1 MVVSR
6 PDREAAPAPAK
17 ELCVGGVIVP
27 TPVFLAPMAGITD
40 LPFRRVAR
48 RYGAGLTVSEMVASE
63 TLLEGHPETTARAEA
78 DNEGLHVVQLAGREA
93 HWMGEGARAAEAGGA
108 DIIDINMGCPA
119 KKVVSG
125 YSGSALMR
133 DLDHALTLIEA
144 VVGAVKVPVTLK
156 MRLGWDDTCLNAP
169 ELARRAET
177 SGVAMITVH
186 ARTRNQFY
194 KGSADWSKVR
204 AVREAVSIPL
214 VVNGDIV
221 DAASAREA
229 LRQSGADAV
238 MIGRGAYGRPWMPGR
253 IAAALANGGEAE
265 APERDEILASLKA
278 QYEHMLSHYGEG
290 LLGLRMARKHVGW
303 TFEAVPRSD
312 AAATDIRRRALTS
325 ESPAVVMDAIDEW
338 FGDSEA
344 SFERVAA

>member
-6 PDREAAPAPAK
+6 PDREAVTAPAK
-17 ELCVGGVIVP
+17 EFSVGGVCVP
-27 TPVFLAPMAGITD
+27 SHVFLAPMAGITD
-40 LPFRRVAR
+40 LPFRRIAR

-78 DNEGLHVVQLAGREA
+78 DDEGLHVVQLAGREA
-93 HWMGEGARAAEAGGA
+93 RWMGEGARAAEAGGA

-156 MRLGWDDTCLNAP
+156 MRLGWDDSCLNAP
-169 ELARRAET
+169 ELARRAEA
-177 SGVAMITVH
+177 SGVAMVTVH

-194 KGSADWSKVR
+194 KGSADWSKVK

-221 DAASAREA
+221 DAAAAREA

-238 MIGRGAYGRPWMPGR
+238 MIGRGAYGRPWLPGR
-253 IAAALANGGEAE
+253 IARALATGGEAE
-265 APERDEILASLKA
+265 APDRDEVLTSLRT
-278 QYEHMLSHYGEG
+278 QYEHMLNHYREG
-290 LLGLRMARKHVGW
+290 LGLKMARKHVGW
-303 TFEAVPRSD
+303 TFEAVPRDD
-312 AAATDIRRRALTS
+312 AAAPDIRRRALTS
-325 ESPAVVMDAIDEW
+325 EVPEVVMEAIDEW
-338 FGDSEA
+338 FGDGNA
-344 SFERVAA
+344 NFERVAA

>member
-1 MVVSR
+1 MAVTR
-6 PDREAAPAPAK
+6 PDREATTAPAP

-27 TPVFLAPMAGITD
+27 SPVFLAPMAGITD
-40 LPFRRVAR
+40 LPFRRIAR

-63 TLLEGHPETTARAEA
+63 TLLDGHPETTTRAEA
-78 DNEGLHVVQLAGREA
+78 DDEGLHVVQLAGREA
-93 HWMGEGARAAEAGGA
+93 RWMGEGARAAEAGGA

-156 MRLGWDDTCLNAP
+156 MRLGWDDGCLNAP
-169 ELARRAET
+169 ELARRAEAA
-177 SGVAMITVH
+177 GVAMVTVH

-194 KGSADWSKVR
+194 KGSADWSKVK

-229 LRQSGADAV
+229 LRRSGADAV
-238 MIGRGAYGRPWMPGR
+238 MIGRGAYGRPWLPGR
-253 IAAALANGGEAE
+253 IAAALASGGEAE
-265 APERDEILASLKA
+265 APDRNEILGSLKA
-278 QYEHMLSHYGEG
+278 QYRHMLAHYGEG
-290 LLGLRMARKHVGW
+290 LGLRMARKHVGW
-303 TFEAVPRSD
+303 TFEAVPRD
-312 AAATDIRRRALTS
+312 DGAAPDIRRRALTA
-325 ESPAVVMDAIDEW
+325 ETPEVVMEAVDEW
-338 FGDSEA
+338 FADGA

>member
-1 MVVSR
+1 MAVPT
-6 PDREAAPAPAK
+6 PDREAVTAPAK
-17 ELCVGGVIVP
+17 EFCVGGLSVP
-27 TPVFLAPMAGITD
+27 SAVFLAPMAGITD

-78 DNEGLHVVQLAGREA
+78 DDEGLHVIQLAGREA

-144 VVGAVKVPVTLK
+144 VVAAVKVPVTLK
-156 MRLGWDDTCLNAP
+156 MRLGWDDSCLNAP
-169 ELARRAET
+169 ELARRAEAA
-177 SGVAMITVH
+177 GVAMVTVH

-221 DAASAREA
+221 DVASAREA
-229 LRQSGADAV
+229 LYQSGADAV
-238 MIGRGAYGRPWMPGR
+238 MIGRGAYGRPWLPGR
-253 IAAALANGGEAE
+253 IAAALAVGGEAE
-265 APERDEILASLKA
+265 APGREEILASLQV
-278 QYEHMLSHYGEG
+278 QYQHMLAHYGEG
-290 LLGLRMARKHVGW
+290 LGLRMARKHVGW

-312 AAATDIRRRALTS
+312 AAAPDIRRRALTA
-325 ESPAVVMDAIDEW
+325 EAPEVVMDAIGEW
-338 FGDSEA
+338 FADGQA

>member
-1 MVVSR
+1 MAVSR
-6 PDREAAPAPAK
+6 PDREVTTAAAT

-27 TPVFLAPMAGITD
+27 SSVFLAPMAGITD
-40 LPFRRVAR
+40 LPFRRLAR

-78 DNEGLHVVQLAGREA
+78 DDEGLHVVQLAGREA
-93 HWMGEGARAAEAGGA
+93 RWMGEGARAAEAGGA

-156 MRLGWDDTCLNAP
+156 MRLGWDDGSINAP
-169 ELARRAET
+169 ELARRAEAA
-177 SGVAMITVH
+177 GVAMVTVH
-186 ARTRNQFY
+186 ARTRNQLY
-194 KGSADWSKVR
+194 KGKADWSKVR

-214 VVNGDIV
+214 VVNGDVV

-229 LRQSGADAV
+229 LRRSGADAV
-238 MIGRGAYGRPWMPGR
+238 MIGRGAYGRPWLPGR
-253 IAAALANGGEAE
+253 IAAALAAGGEAE
-265 APERDEILASLKA
+265 APDRDEILASLKA
-278 QYEHMLSHYGEG
+278 QYAHMLAYYGEG
-290 LLGLRMARKHVGW
+290 LGLRMARKHVGW
-303 TFEAVPRSD
+303 TFEAVPRGD
-312 AAATDIRRRALTS
+312 AAAAEIRRRALTA
-325 ESPAVVMDAIDEW
+325 ETPEVVMDAADEW
-338 FGDSEA
+338 FVGGDA